1 MSRSR
6 GFANSSMEV
15 MPREMKCG
23 GETLQ
28 WVVLLILALALTL
41 AHAQSEAPL
50 KESESWSKMNALSV
64 ARPVTIL
71 IAVILLP
78 ISLTSCGKS
87 GSDGEKKT
95 TQKSE
100 DDFLDKDAKPD
111 ERKYLLA
118 AKPFFV
124 AVANRKYADAYALL
138 SGHAKARMSF
148 NQFTPAEE
156 QATFQQYESSPY
168 MNVTAEQ
175 FAYLMRYVEAA
186 RGTPR
191 ASKMLSVFSTDP
203 DVLNRRSK
211 EQFGAMDSMFA
222 IGAMPDWI
230 PANIRRASLR
240 GQIHTEL
247 SPQELQNVAQRE
259 GISVEELKKDPDF
272 DPYFNLKVVLVDEG
286 GQLKVGYFE
295 FLPPSIMD

>member
-1 MSRSR
+1 MSKTRGDTNAGSGVWRLGIFAAAMLLPLLVTSR
-6 GFANSSMEV
+6 GKKGQE
-15 MPREMKCG
+15 
-23 GETLQ
+23 
-28 WVVLLILALALTL
+28 
-41 AHAQSEAPL
+41 
-50 KESESWSKMNALSV
+50 
-64 ARPVTIL
+64 
-71 IAVILLP
+71 
-78 ISLTSCGKS
+78 GK
-87 GSDGEKKT
+87 KNT
-95 TQKSE
+95 AQKSE

-138 SGHAKARMSF
+138 SSHARARMSF

-156 QATFQQYESSPY
+156 QATFQQYESNPY
-168 MNVTAEQ
+168 ANVTAEQ
-175 FAYLMRYVEAA
+175 FAYLMQYVEAA

-191 ASKMLSVFSTDP
+191 APKMLSVFSTDP

-247 SPQELQNVAQRE
+247 SPQELANVRPEAGHHGGRIEE
-259 GISVEELKKDPDF
+259 GPGF
-272 DPYFNLKVVLVDEG
+272 
-286 GQLKVGYFE
+286 
-295 FLPPSIMD
+295 